1 MVTTGQGG
9 FVVSGKSIVCKT
21 DVFLPLLVVPETVL
35 FSNEFMADLERI
47 WALRYYIPDP
57 TRPDYSENI

>member
-21 DVFLPLLVVPETVL
+21 DVLLPLLVVPGAGV
-35 FSNEFMADLERI
+35 
-47 WALRYYIPDP
+47 
-57 TRPDYSENI
+57 ENIGLSEISLNGKMANFAAKYAELH